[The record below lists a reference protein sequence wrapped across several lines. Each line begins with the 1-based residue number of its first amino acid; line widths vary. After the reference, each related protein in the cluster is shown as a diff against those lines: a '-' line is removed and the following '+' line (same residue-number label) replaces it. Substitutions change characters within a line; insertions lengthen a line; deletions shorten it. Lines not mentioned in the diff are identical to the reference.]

1 MTTKKTRERYKN
13 LSKDEKQKLL
23 EYKKNIIKNILRI
36 IEKVF

>member
-1 MTTKKTRERYKN
+1 MTTKKTPERYKN

>member
-13 LSKDEKQKLL
+13 LSKYEKQKLL

>member
-13 LSKDEKQKLL
+13 LSKDEKQKRL

>member
-36 IEKVF
+36 IEKLF